1 MQHTPPTAPK
11 PTALIVDDD
20 KDLSEAFAIALELV
34 GFETKIINDST
45 KALERISAHKP
56 DLVTLDMQMPNLS
69 GTEVLRLIRADEHI
83 RRVRVILITANE
95 RASATEEMERMAD
108 VILIKPV
115 TFSQIKDIAMRLVH
129 LPSDEDDA
137 PDAPPFDKSSIDRKP
152 PLEFM

>member
-1 MQHTPPTAPK
+1 
-11 PTALIVDDD
+11 
-20 KDLSEAFAIALELV
+20 
-34 GFETKIINDST
+34 
-45 KALERISAHKP
+45 
-56 DLVTLDMQMPNLS
+56 
-69 GTEVLRLIRADEHI
+69 
-83 RRVRVILITANE
+83 
-95 RASATEEMERMAD
+95 MERMAD